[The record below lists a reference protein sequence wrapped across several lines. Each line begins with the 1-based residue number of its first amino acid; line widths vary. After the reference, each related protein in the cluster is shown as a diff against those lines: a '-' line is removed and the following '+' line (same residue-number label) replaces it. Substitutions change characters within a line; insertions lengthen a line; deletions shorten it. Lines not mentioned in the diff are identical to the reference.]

1 MSGTERRKSPR
12 VTAHLLASFRCID
25 GGTVTNTGFVRTLNI
40 SEEGALLESP
50 DDFPVGQTLALEF
63 LLDYDRMVNVEG
75 RVLRVHK
82 NKEGYRIAVTFTN
95 LTSANRRLLAKQVK
109 S

>member
-1 MSGTERRKSPR
+1 MAGTERRKSPR
-12 VTAHLLASFRCID
+12 VTAHLLASFRCIE
-25 GGTVTNTGFVRTLNI
+25 GGSVSNTGFVRTLNI

-50 DDFPVGQTLALEF
+50 DEFSIGQILSLEF

-75 RVLRVHK
+75 RVLRVSK

>member
-1 MSGTERRKSPR
+1 MTSSERRKAPR

-25 GGTVTNTGFVRTLNI
+25 DGTVTLTGFVRTLNI

-50 DDFPVGQTLALEF
+50 DTFKTGQTLALEF

-75 RVLRVHK
+75 RVLRVTR
-82 NKEGYRIAVTFTN
+82 NKEGYRVAVSFTN
-95 LTSANRRLLAKQVK
+95 LTPANRRLLAKQVK
-109 S
+109 N